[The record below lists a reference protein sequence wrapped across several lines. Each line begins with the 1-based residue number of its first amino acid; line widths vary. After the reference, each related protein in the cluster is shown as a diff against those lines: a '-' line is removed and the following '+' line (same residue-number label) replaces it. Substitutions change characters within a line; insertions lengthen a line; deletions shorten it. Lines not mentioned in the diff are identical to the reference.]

1 MLRVS
6 MDQESINKREWHK
19 MCYSGLYEIYF
30 IRSQKMNKLFA
41 KILSVSAVVLT
52 LGCGITVYS
61 IAKDSETN
69 RERDLPEGVYLKLTR
84 EFYES
89 LRDNKNTYSN
99 DKSTEYLRE
108 ISISS
113 KFIVESNLQI
123 IKQQEEIIGL
133 LKKIADKK

>member
-1 MLRVS
+1 
-6 MDQESINKREWHK
+6 
-19 MCYSGLYEIYF
+19 
-30 IRSQKMNKLFA
+30 MNKLFA
-41 KILSVSAVVLT
+41 KVLSISAVVLT

-69 RERDLPEGVYLKLTR
+69 RERDLPDGVYLKLTR

-89 LRDNKNTYSN
+89 LRDNNNTYSN

-123 IKQQEEIIGL
+123 IRQQEEIIRL
-133 LKKIADKK
+133 LKTIADKK